1 LARIHVAFPQQSS
14 ASSIRMLQA
23 HVSMLMLLAKNHMAN
38 PKSSQRKHKKK
49 KTQKN
54 KRVSWISTKEHNKTN
69 KNNNKCL
76 LTEDSSTKIDG
87 NFFSVA
93 ITTPFA
99 ATTPKKII

>member
-1 LARIHVAFPQQSS
+1 
-14 ASSIRMLQA
+14 MLQA

-38 PKSSQRKHKKK
+38 PKSSQRKYTKKK
-49 KTQKN
+49 RKKTKGFLEFQPKN
-54 KRVSWISTKEHNKTN
+54 ITKPIKR
-69 KNNNKCL
+69 NNKCL

-99 ATTPKKII
+99 ATTPKQIIKSTT